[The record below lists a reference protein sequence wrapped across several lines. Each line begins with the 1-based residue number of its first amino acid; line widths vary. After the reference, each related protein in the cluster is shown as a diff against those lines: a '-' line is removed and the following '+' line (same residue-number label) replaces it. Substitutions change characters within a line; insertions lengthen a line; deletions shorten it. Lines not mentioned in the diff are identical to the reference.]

1 MLTDVFAVLADEQ
14 AVVIRQ
20 KAFEEYD
27 KAFKAIRKVVMWL
40 FDTIN
45 VLLLTLFAT
54 SEQKRNQLNVERHN
68 TYMGQV
74 NRKPKSLE
82 MHRNEVAAGRPAA
95 GSEDELMQRITEFM
109 TESGKVTGS
118 FQTPS
123 EEELLRLAGG
133 DKDMVLTGKAG
144 MELRTVL
151 AQRVRLFNIVIIV
164 TIMIVILLLFLL
176 FPFRLCT

>member
-151 AQRVRLFNIVIIV
+151 AQRVRLFNVVIV
-164 TIMIVILLLFLL
+164 TIMIVILLIFLL
-176 FPFRLCT
+176 LPFRPCT